1 MNLKIGWTLAVLTV
15 ALGYYFWGWRG
26 VVVAASGAVFW
37 LLLQFSQAM
46 RAMRAAGGAP
56 VGKVPSAVMLHARL
70 VKGKRLVDVIQLTR
84 SLGEQ
89 LSDSPETWRWRDEA
103 GASVTVVMQ
112 GGRVADWT
120 LARPVDPADPADP
133 AEANDGP
140 TPAA

>member
-56 VGKVPSAVMLHARL
+56 VGMVPSAVMLHARL

-84 SLGEQ
+84 SLGEK
-89 LSDSPETWRWRDEA
+89 LNDNPETWRWQDQA
-103 GASVTVVMQ
+103 GASVTVVLH

-120 LARPVDPADPADP
+120 LARPVDPAESAD
-133 AEANDGP
+133 AAGS